1 MSGEHALKR
10 YLLHKDLEK
19 MRESNLADSWE
30 ECLSSRGSKS
40 RSISDIVGK
49 HEESQYAFIKDKK
62 RRKEDEAREN

>member
-1 MSGEHALKR
+1 M
-10 YLLHKDLEK
+10 HKDLEK

-40 RSISDIVGK
+40 RSISDIFGK